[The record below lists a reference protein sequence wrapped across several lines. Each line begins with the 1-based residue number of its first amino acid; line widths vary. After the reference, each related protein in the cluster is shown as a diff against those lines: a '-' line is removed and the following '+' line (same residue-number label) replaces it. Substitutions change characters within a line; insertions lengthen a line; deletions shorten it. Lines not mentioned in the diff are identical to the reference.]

1 MILLMMKRVKNVVA
15 ITISGGGDIVLK
27 EMKLLMMI

>member
-15 ITISGGGDIVLK
+15 ITISGGSGIVLE
-27 EMKLLMMI
+27 EMKLMMMI